1 MNKILVIEDE
11 PAIADLIK
19 LELEMQGYRLK
30 VAKDGEEGI
39 AFLEQEA
46 FDLVLLDI
54 MLPKID
60 GYELLEYIKQVSDMP
75 TIFITARS
83 STNDKIKGLKKGAD
97 DYITKPFEMGE
108 LVARVETVLRRYHK
122 GKEVQLEM

>member
-60 GYELLEYIKQVSDMP
+60 GYE
-75 TIFITARS
+75 
-83 STNDKIKGLKKGAD
+83 
-97 DYITKPFEMGE
+97 
-108 LVARVETVLRRYHK
+108 
-122 GKEVQLEM
+122 